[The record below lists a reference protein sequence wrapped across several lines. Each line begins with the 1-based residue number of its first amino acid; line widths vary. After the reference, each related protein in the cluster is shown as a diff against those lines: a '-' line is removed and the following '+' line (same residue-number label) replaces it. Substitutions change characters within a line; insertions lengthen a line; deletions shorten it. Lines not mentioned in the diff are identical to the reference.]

1 MTDVRRSDHLEK
13 LVGRGGLARRGY
25 RGLESGRWLG
35 FGWGWEGRPEYVE
48 EGQRPPTGKK
58 KRRARPLAVG
68 ASFGSEQHS
77 ETVDFVLNAYRR
89 SRKMHTPAGTLST
102 D

>member
-1 MTDVRRSDHLEK
+1 MRRKKERGTDL
-13 LVGRGGLARRGY
+13 
-25 RGLESGRWLG
+25 
-35 FGWGWEGRPEYVE
+35 VE
-48 EGQRPPTGKK
+48 EGQRPPAGKK
-58 KRRARPLAVG
+58 KRRAGPLAVG

-77 ETVDFVLNAYRR
+77 ETVDFVLNAYCR